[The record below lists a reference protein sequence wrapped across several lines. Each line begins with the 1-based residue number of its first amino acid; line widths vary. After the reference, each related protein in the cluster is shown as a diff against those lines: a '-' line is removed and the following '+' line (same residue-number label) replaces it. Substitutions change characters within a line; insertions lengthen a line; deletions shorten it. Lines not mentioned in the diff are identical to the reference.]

1 MLRQSAKGIEM
12 ALPIVGVDTCVRN
25 GVAAMDH
32 HAVAHIDPHVACAA
46 GVVGALEED
55 QVAGF

>member
-1 MLRQSAKGIEM
+1 M